1 MANLGQK
8 MVAKFANDNAN
19 FLFITAAVGWFLAS
33 AAQTFGIVTNK
44 KIDKDDKKFLIPQE
58 IFDGAVNIGLYALIT
73 TPLING
79 TEKLINNDVITFKNI
94 KKDSIEFDRLRGGA
108 KVLASLVGAV
118 VSCNVLT
125 PLVRNKLGSIAQRK
139 ELKQKVQMQQP
150 SYDPYYQPFF
160 QKNTLRTPLKMND
173 YITFTKQRG
182 LKI

>member
-19 FLFITAAVGWFLAS
+19 FLFITAAIGWFLAS
-33 AAQTFGIVTNK
+33 TAQTFGIITNK
-44 KIDKDDKKFLIPQE
+44 KIDKEDKKFLIPQE

-79 TEKLINNDVITFKNI
+79 TEKLINNDVITFKNV
-94 KKDSIEFDRLRGGA
+94 KKGSIEFDRLRGGA
-108 KVLASLVGAV
+108 KVIASLVGAV

-150 SYDPYYQPFF
+150 SYDPFYQPFF
-160 QKNTLRTPLKMND
+160 LFICLKEPIKMHD
-173 YITFTKQRG
+173 YIAFTKQRG
-182 LKI
+182 MKI

>member
-1 MANLGQK
+1 MANFGQR
-8 MVAKFANDNAN
+8 MIAKFANDNAN
-19 FLFITAAVGWFLAS
+19 FLFITAAIGWFLAS
-33 AAQTFGIVTNK
+33 TAQTFGIVTNK
-44 KIDKDDKKFLIPQE
+44 KIDKEDKKFLIPQE

-79 TEKLINNDVITFKNI
+79 TEKLINNDVITFKNV
-94 KKDSIEFDRLRGGA
+94 KKGSIEFDRLRGGA

-150 SYDPYYQPFF
+150 SYDPFYQPFF
-160 QKNTLRTPLKMND
+160 QKNGLKEPMKMHD
-173 YITFTKQRG
+173 YIAFTKQRG
-182 LKI
+182 MKI